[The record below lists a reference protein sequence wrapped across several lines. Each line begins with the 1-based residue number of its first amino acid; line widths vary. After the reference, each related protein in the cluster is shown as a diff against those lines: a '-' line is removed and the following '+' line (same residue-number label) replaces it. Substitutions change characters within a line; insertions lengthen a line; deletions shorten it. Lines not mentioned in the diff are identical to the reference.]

1 MYALCDDM
9 SPRHPQQ
16 LLLLFALYHVDCNI
30 RTAADNALPNVLVC
44 IIAAKRE
51 NVSYV
56 HQVAHAFKE
65 ETPISGVLIDLD
77 NHYSDIALP
86 LNFVRIVPLD
96 RVVET
101 CDPNEGDIGR
111 PNCVAR
117 QQTRDVAV
125 GLQKCNEIVQTNG
138 WLLMLEDDMLP
149 CQGAMQQI
157 IQYLA
162 KLDASSV
169 HTVRFAKFSRAVAF
183 PPPHTVGLYS
193 SAILDAIQTMPSDLL
208 VDGDWGSGRAVVYER
223 GSLFSHIG
231 VVSTNH
237 YRNNDNFR
245 KKWGELRNE
254 KCGDSLS

>member
-1 MYALCDDM
+1 M
-9 SPRHPQQ
+9 SLYHQQ
-16 LLLLFALYHVDCNI
+16 MLLLLFSLYHVDCSV
-30 RTAADNALPNVLVC
+30 RVAAELPNVLVC

-56 HQVAHAFKE
+56 HQVAQAFLE
-65 ETPISGVLIDLD
+65 DAPISGVLIDLD

-86 LNFVRIVPLD
+86 PHFVRIIPLN
-96 RVVET
+96 RVKEN

-138 WLLMLEDDMLP
+138 WLLMLEDDMFP
-149 CQGAMQQI
+149 CRGAIQQI

-162 KLDASSV
+162 KLDASTV

-183 PPPHTVGLYS
+183 PPPHTVGLYIY
-193 SAILDAIQTMPSDLL
+193 AILNAIENMPSDLL
-208 VDGDWGSGRAVVYER
+208 VDGAWGGGSAVVYEG
-223 GSLFSHIG
+223 GSLFRHIG
-231 VVSTNH
+231 VVSTNR
-237 YRNNDNFR
+237 YRNEDGFR

-254 KCGDSLS
+254 NCGDSLS